1 VLFLYTGAEGD
12 RQVEVFVLRG
22 GKLSIGLTVRGPFK
36 AAAQSIG
43 HPSTAGATELDVQ
56 EDVTTQE
63 EVLEDPTRFGD
74 NYVYRVSS
82 AVSRQQHTLREL

>member
-1 VLFLYTGAEGD
+1 VLFLYTGLEGD

-74 NYVYRVSS
+74 SYVYRVSS
-82 AVSRQQHTLREL
+82 AANSQQHTFA

>member
-1 VLFLYTGAEGD
+1 
-12 RQVEVFVLRG
+12 VFVLRG

-36 AAAQSIG
+36 AAAQSLG
-43 HPSTAGATELDVQ
+43 HPSTAGASELDVR

-74 NYVYRVSS
+74 SYVYRVSCSISHGMCSFAWVRATS
-82 AVSRQQHTLREL
+82 ATRREFAN